1 MMKFELP
8 NVMPAPGNPFAAPTN
23 EPGAARLADIGTSV
37 EIPVS
42 IRPTR
47 EAEAPAEENR
57 RPEES
62 QPIATTM
69 AQLIESMQQA
79 EGLFKQAFQ
88 LALTTRNRETELLQ
102 RAEEAERES
111 RHQERQA
118 AEWRE
123 RYQALDAKIPKWVRK
138 LFRAS

>member
-8 NVMPAPGNPFAAPTN
+8 NVLPAPSNPFTVAAATS
-23 EPGAARLADIGTSV
+23 EVGTAMDM
-37 EIPVS
+37 PVT
-42 IRPTR
+42 IRPAK
-47 EAEAPAEENR
+47 EAEAPPEE
-57 RPEES
+57 PQQQEES

-69 AQLIESMQQA
+69 AQLIDSMQQA

-102 RAEEAERES
+102 RAEQAERDG
-111 RHQERQA
+111 RHHEREA
-118 AEWRE
+118 AEWKQ
-123 RYQALDAKIPKWVRK
+123 RYQSLDAKIPKWVRK

>member
-8 NVMPAPGNPFAAPTN
+8 NVLPAPSNPFTAPIPTS
-23 EPGAARLADIGTSV
+23 EIGTSMDM
-37 EIPVS
+37 PVT
-42 IRPTR
+42 IRPAK
-47 EAEAPAEENR
+47 EAEAPPEE
-57 RPEES
+57 PQQQQEES

-102 RAEEAERES
+102 RAEEAERDG
-111 RHQERQA
+111 RHHEREA
-118 AEWRE
+118 AEWKQ
-123 RYQALDAKIPKWVRK
+123 RYQTLDAKIPKWVRK

>member
-1 MMKFELP
+1 MKFDLP
-8 NVMPAPGNPFAAPTN
+8 NVMPAPGNPFAAPIPT
-23 EPGAARLADIGTSV
+23 ADIGASSEV
-37 EIPVS
+37 PVLV
-42 IRPTR
+42 RPAK
-47 EAEAPAEENR
+47 EAELPKEE
-57 RPEES
+57 PQQEEA

-69 AQLIESMQQA
+69 AQLIDSMQQA

-102 RAEEAERES
+102 RAEEAEREG
-111 RHQERQA
+111 RHHERQA

>member
-1 MMKFELP
+1 MIVRAAKEAES
-8 NVMPAPGNPFAAPTN
+8 APE
-23 EPGAARLADIGTSV
+23 EPKS
-37 EIPVS
+37 
-42 IRPTR
+42 
-47 EAEAPAEENR
+47 EAEA
-57 RPEES
+57 

-69 AQLIESMQQA
+69 AQLIDSMQQA

-102 RAEEAERES
+102 RAEEAEREG